1 MKTKH
6 LFWGFFFLTLGIL
19 TLINNFSSIELYWL
33 NIWELW
39 PLFLILTGISLL
51 IKQEAIRAVLL
62 SITAVILGAVVF
74 STFKLG
80 FGYFHDEVIVDFRNG
95 FNVKDIDDKNLKTEI
110 FEEEFADN
118 IETASLF
125 FKGGAGSFKIA
136 DTTGS
141 LFSALTKGYDN
152 NYKLTRYDE
161 EGNSKLYF
169 ESKKDGFLF
178 FKGRNKNRVYMSLN
192 SNPVWKLNID
202 VGAAESE
209 FDLKSYKVE
218 DLDINIGAASLKILL
233 GDLLDSAKV
242 DIDAGASSVEIL
254 IPDNVGCEVNIDI
267 VLSSRK
273 LDGFKKVEDDI
284 YQTENFNS
292 SSKKIFMNIDTG
304 VSSVKIKRYS
314 GDDW

>member
-1 MKTKH
+1 
-6 LFWGFFFLTLGIL
+6 
-19 TLINNFSSIELYWL
+19 
-33 NIWELW
+33 
-39 PLFLILTGISLL
+39 
-51 IKQEAIRAVLL
+51 
-62 SITAVILGAVVF
+62 
-74 STFKLG
+74 
-80 FGYFHDEVIVDFRNG
+80 
-95 FNVKDIDDKNLKTEI
+95 
-110 FEEEFADN
+110 
-118 IETASLF
+118 
-125 FKGGAGSFKIA
+125 
-136 DTTGS
+136 
-141 LFSALTKGYDN
+141 
-152 NYKLTRYDE
+152 
-161 EGNSKLYF
+161 
-169 ESKKDGFLF
+169 
-178 FKGRNKNRVYMSLN
+178 MSLN

-292 SSKKIFMNIDTG
+292 SSKKIFMNIDTR